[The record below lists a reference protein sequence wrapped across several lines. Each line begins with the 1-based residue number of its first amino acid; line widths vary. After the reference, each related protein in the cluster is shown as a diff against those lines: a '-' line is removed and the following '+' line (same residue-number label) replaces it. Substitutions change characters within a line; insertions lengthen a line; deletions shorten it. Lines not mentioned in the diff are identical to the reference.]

1 MTEESTIGPAEG
13 APATI
18 DTSVPHPSRIYDYLL
33 GGTTNFEVDRAAAE
47 QAGVDVGGMDIARS
61 DIRANRCFLGW
72 AVRHL
77 AGEVGIR
84 QFLDVGTGI
93 PNDDNVHGVAQE
105 VAPDSRIV
113 YVDNDPVV
121 LAHAHALL
129 RSTPEGAT
137 AYVDG
142 DLRDPEAVLAQAGA
156 TLDLSQPVAVVLV
169 AVLHLLRDD
178 EDPYGIVAR
187 LMEPLASG
195 SYLVVSHLARDIQAE
210 QMARMAERVN
220 QTLRGTLV
228 LRDRAEVA
236 RFFEGYEMLGPGVS
250 QIEEWPEHEGKHV
263 PPNGRESP
271 YYVGIGRKP

>member
-1 MTEESTIGPAEG
+1 
-13 APATI
+13 
-18 DTSVPHPSRIYDYLL
+18 
-33 GGTTNFEVDRAAAE
+33 
-47 QAGVDVGGMDIARS
+47 
-61 DIRANRCFLGW
+61 
-72 AVRHL
+72 
-77 AGEVGIR
+77 
-84 QFLDVGTGI
+84 
-93 PNDDNVHGVAQE
+93 
-105 VAPDSRIV
+105 
-113 YVDNDPVV
+113 
-121 LAHAHALL
+121 
-129 RSTPEGAT
+129 
-137 AYVDG
+137 
-142 DLRDPEAVLAQAGA
+142 QAGA

-250 QIEEWPEHEGKHV
+250 QIEEWPELEGKHV